1 MRAGGQRRPPT
12 TRSLLA
18 KPRRVAQRGETTY
31 VPRAHPLPLL
41 EDAGASQQPFSPRI
55 NRASSMDYDDEV
67 GAGERCG
74 KSVAKRDGSDVI
86 SISSGGGRGSRN

>member
-1 MRAGGQRRPPT
+1 
-12 TRSLLA
+12 
-18 KPRRVAQRGETTY
+18 
-31 VPRAHPLPLL
+31 
-41 EDAGASQQPFSPRI
+41 
-55 NRASSMDYDDEV
+55 MDYDDEV